1 MMRKLMLGCVLLMAF
16 GLPALATEPASEA
29 PGIKVASLDSPAR
42 RPACRS
48 VAVHRPL
55 RLLRETPPVE
65 TATTVRV
72 QDGSTLTT
80 DGPFADTKEV
90 FGGYYIVEAAG
101 LDEALEI
108 AARVP
113 SARLGGSVEVRPLV
127 EN

>member
-1 MMRKLMLGCVLLMAF
+1 MKYALLVYSKPGAHEA
-16 GLPALATEPASEA
+16 LPEEEQ
-29 PGIKVASLDSPAR
+29 
-42 RPACRS
+42 RS
-48 VAVHRPL
+48 VFGEYMALSADPRCL
-55 RLLRETPPVE
+55 ASGQLKPVE